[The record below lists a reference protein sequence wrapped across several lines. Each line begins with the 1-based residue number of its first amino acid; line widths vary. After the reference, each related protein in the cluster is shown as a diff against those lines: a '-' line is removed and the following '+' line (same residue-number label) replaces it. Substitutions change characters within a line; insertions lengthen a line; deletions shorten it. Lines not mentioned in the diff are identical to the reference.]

1 MKIPG
6 RKFALV
12 AGPLVAA
19 AAMLG
24 VPLAG
29 SAQALSRLPNC
40 GVLSAQVSEYY
51 NEAHLDFYDATQ
63 ANDRGDWLAWG
74 YYSAL
79 ETQNTQAGDALASY
93 AAIKGC

>member
-6 RKFALV
+6 KKFALV
-12 AGPLVAA
+12 VGPLVAA

-24 VPLAG
+24 VPMAG
-29 SAQALSRLPNC
+29 SAHALEKLPNC
-40 GVLSAQVSEYY
+40 GMLQAQVQDYY
-51 NEAHLDFYDATQ
+51 NEAALDFYDANQ

-79 ETQNTQAGDALASY
+79 EAQNDQAGDALSRYASSR
-93 AAIKGC
+93 GC